1 VRTHNHRVE
10 AFKPR
15 RVLLMRP
22 AWEPLTSPSENT
34 YNRTWPPLS
43 SLYVAT
49 GLRER
54 GVDASVV
61 DLQALRR
68 TAAQAVSGIGAQ
80 DMVFLSTADVD
91 RWQCPNV
98 EMEPIDRLAAAVR
111 AAGAPFFLTGTH
123 GAVAPEKLL
132 RRTGAVGVIHGEP
145 EEAALA
151 LATGVPP
158 ESIPGLLLRDG
169 ADGLL
174 DTGPAPSVDLRRLPA
189 PDYSLVDLD
198 LYGYEILGRRFAL
211 FEGSRGCPFPCTFC
225 SRVLQGRAVRR
236 KDPGQLM
243 AEVERAVRR
252 DGVESAYLIDLEFHL
267 GGATSRGFCDAM
279 AESRIPLRWCC
290 ELRPREVGD
299 GLLDAMA
306 AGGCR
311 LVHCGI
317 ESGSQERLEVLDKV
331 GRLEEMVD
339 GVHRILARGMEV
351 LCFFILGFPG
361 ESEAEIEKTVRLALD
376 LSPTYASFHL
386 FTPYPGTEYAVAV
399 GDGAHFVPP
408 SHPDALPFDRLSRLR
423 RAAYLRFYLRPRYV
437 LSRLGRRD
445 YGSLLRQA
453 RLLVSQ
459 AVS

>member
-1 VRTHNHRVE
+1 VDPLR
-10 AFKPR
+10 PR
-15 RVLLMRP
+15 RVVLTRP
-22 AWEPLTSPSENT
+22 AWEPLTSGSENT

-43 SLYVAT
+43 SLYIAT
-49 GLRER
+49 GLRAR
-54 GVDASVV
+54 GVEASVV
-61 DLQALRR
+61 DLQATR
-68 TAAQAVSGIGAQ
+68 AAARQALAGLGAQ
-80 DMVFLSTADVD
+80 DLVFLSTADVD

-98 EMEPIDRLAAAVR
+98 EMGPIDRLASAVR
-111 AAGAPFFLTGTH
+111 ATGAPFFLTGTH

-132 RRTGAVGVIHGEP
+132 RRTGATGVIHAEP
-145 EEAALA
+145 EEAAVA

-158 ESIPGLLLRDG
+158 ESIPGLLLRG
-169 ADGLL
+169 AAERIV
-174 DTGPAPSVDLRRLPA
+174 DTGPASSVDLRRLPA

-198 LYGYEILGRRFAL
+198 RYGYEILGRRFAL
-211 FEGSRGCPFPCTFC
+211 FEGSRGCPFPCAFC
-225 SRVLQGRAVRR
+225 SRVLQGRAMRR
-236 KDPGQLM
+236 KDAGQIV
-243 AEVERAVRR
+243 AEVERAVER

-267 GGATSRGFCDAM
+267 GGATSRGFCDFM
-279 AESRIPLRWCC
+279 AERRLPLRWCC

-299 GLLDAMA
+299 DFLDALA

-317 ESGSQERLEVLDKV
+317 ESGSPERLEALDKV
-331 GRLEEMVD
+331 GRLEDMVD

-361 ESEAEIEKTVRLALD
+361 ESEAEIEKTVRVALD
-376 LSPTYASFHL
+376 LNPTYASFHL
-386 FTPYPGTEYAVAV
+386 FTPYPGTEYAMPV
-399 GDGAHFVPP
+399 GDGPHFVPP
-408 SHPDALPFDRLSRLR
+408 SHPDALPFERLSRLR
-423 RAAYLRFYLRPRYV
+423 RGAYLRFYLRPRYV

>member
-1 VRTHNHRVE
+1 VDP
-10 AFKPR
+10 FKPR
-15 RVLLMRP
+15 RVILTRP

-43 SLYVAT
+43 SLYIAT
-49 GLRER
+49 GLRQR
-54 GVDASVV
+54 GIDASVV
-61 DLQALRR
+61 DLQAARR
-68 TAAQAVSGIGAQ
+68 PAARALAGLGPH
-80 DMVFLSTADVD
+80 DLVFLSTADVD

-111 AAGAPFFLTGTH
+111 ATGAPFFVTGTH
-123 GAVAPEKLL
+123 GAAAPEKLL

-145 EEAALA
+145 EEAAWPWPRA
-151 LATGVPP
+151 CR
-158 ESIPGLLLRDG
+158 PGPYRDSSCANG
-169 ADGLL
+169 ADGVR
-174 DTGPAPSVDLRRLPA
+174 DTGPAASVDLRRLPI

-211 FEGSRGCPFPCTFC
+211 FEGSRGCPFPCAFC
-225 SRVLQGRAVRR
+225 SRVLQGRVMRR
-236 KDPGQLM
+236 KDPSQLV
-243 AEVERAVRR
+243 AEVEQAVRR

-267 GGATSRGFCDAM
+267 GGATSRGFCRSL
-279 AESRIPLRWCC
+279 AETRLPLRWCC

-299 GLLDAMA
+299 DFLDDLA

-317 ESGSQERLEVLDKV
+317 ESGSPERLEVLDKV
-331 GRLEEMVD
+331 GAWRTWWTAST
-339 GVHRILARGMEV
+339 GSSRGAWRCSASSSSASRANRRRRSRRPCAWPSTSTRPTPRSTSSRRTPAPSTRCPWGMGRTS
-351 LCFFILGFPG
+351 CRRPIP
-361 ESEAEIEKTVRLALD
+361 IAL
-376 LSPTYASFHL
+376 S
-386 FTPYPGTEYAVAV
+386 
-399 GDGAHFVPP
+399 
-408 SHPDALPFDRLSRLR
+408 FDRLSRLR

-453 RLLVSQ
+453 RILVSQ